1 MIRVIIVDDEQPAIE
16 ELSYILSKYDEI
28 DVVGKYNDAIQ
39 ALEDIKICQ
48 PDVVFLDISMPEID
62 GFMLAQQIIK
72 LNSNINIIF
81 ATAYNEYAV
90 KAFEINAVD
99 YILKPLEDERLN
111 ITISKIKDRVNNDVK
126 QKNKN
131 IEKVIDGSTNK
142 LKVKKIPV
150 WKGERIVLIDPNG
163 ILYCNVENSD
173 TYIVTDNQSYHTTDT
188 LCKLEKTLE
197 YYNFFRCHRSYLINL
212 EKIDEIIPWFNKT
225 YAVKLNNCEKEIPI
239 SRRQS
244 SQFKKLFNL

>member
-28 DVVGKYNDAIQ
+28 DVVGKYNDGVQ
-39 ALEDIKICQ
+39 ALEEIKSCQ

-62 GFMLAQQIIK
+62 GFMLAQQIIN
-72 LNSNINIIF
+72 LNQNINIIF

-99 YILKPLEDERLN
+99 YILKPLEDARLN
-111 ITISKIKDRVNNDVK
+111 ITISKIKDRVNNNVK
-126 QKNKN
+126 QNNRN
-131 IEKVIDGSTNK
+131 IEKVIDVSTNK
-142 LKVKKIPV
+142 LKTKKIPV
-150 WKGERIVLIDPNG
+150 WKGERIALIDPSD

-173 TYIVTDNQSYHTTDT
+173 TYIVTDNQAFYTADT
-188 LCKLEKTLE
+188 LCKLEKVLE
-197 YYNFFRCHRSYLINL
+197 DLNFFRCHRSYLINL

-225 YAVKLNNCEKEIPI
+225 YAVKLENCIKEIPI

-244 SQFKKLFNL
+244 CQFKKMFNL